1 MKFTSVIA
9 AFAWAASVSA
19 SPIAAPEAEIVARD
33 DGVFEIN
40 AAEVEKRQSTWSVT
54 PYSGTSCSG
63 GPGTGWAGTSSSSC
77 VGKILFALYLG
88 NTGYD

>member
-19 SPIAAPEAEIVARD
+19 SPIATESGIVTRD

-40 AAEVEKRQSTWSVT
+40 AAEVEKR
-54 PYSGTSCSG
+54 
-63 GPGTGWAGTSSSSC
+63 
-77 VGKILFALYLG
+77 
-88 NTGYD
+88 